1 MEVLERMRNG
11 VVERWGTGITGT
23 GFRKQ
28 RPVIRL
34 PPASCILHPVSCIL
48 HLSLRVLRVPSFVI
62 FAVKNEDLGIREHGR
77 GINILI

>member
-1 MEVLERMRNG
+1 MGYWNNG
-11 VVERWGTGITGT
+11 DRVQETASGYKTSSCI
-23 GFRKQ
+23 
-28 RPVIRL
+28 L
-34 PPASCILHPVSCIL
+34 YPASCILHPVSCIL